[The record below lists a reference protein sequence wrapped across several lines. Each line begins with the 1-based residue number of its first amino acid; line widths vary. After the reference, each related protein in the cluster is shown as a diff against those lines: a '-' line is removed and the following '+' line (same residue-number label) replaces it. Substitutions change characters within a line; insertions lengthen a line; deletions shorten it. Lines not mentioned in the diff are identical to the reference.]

1 LRFFVHVSALLDKVR
16 HQLEHALVSR
26 MKQRILGS
34 VLAQHFP
41 DLLVLV
47 IEGPVEGSSPFLYG
61 YMNTEKSCTHRALPA
76 VTPASQVALAPEWM
90 DTTLQARGT

>member
-47 IEGPVEGSSPFLYG
+47 IEGPVEGRSPFL
-61 YMNTEKSCTHRALPA
+61 
-76 VTPASQVALAPEWM
+76 
-90 DTTLQARGT
+90 